1 MKLSLNEAI
10 TVQLALNSTISN
22 IKKLIA
28 PDKYKFTSIREL
40 EELKKKVDLSIVQLN
55 DWG

>member
-55 DWG
+55 DWS